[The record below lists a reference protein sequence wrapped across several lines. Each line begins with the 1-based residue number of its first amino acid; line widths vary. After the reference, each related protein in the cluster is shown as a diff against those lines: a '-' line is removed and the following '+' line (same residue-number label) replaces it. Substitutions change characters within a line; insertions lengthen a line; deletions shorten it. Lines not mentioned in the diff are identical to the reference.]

1 MKTEILKV
9 DPSMSPADI
18 LGSEAVKKAT
28 RLLQQGEVVAIP
40 TETVYGLAGDCFN
53 PEAISKIFEAKGRP
67 HDNPL
72 IVHISAQ
79 QDIYKVSPKPIND
92 LAFELVTRFWPGPLT
107 IILSKNDELP
117 YETTAGLDTVAVRMP
132 SHPVTKAIIS
142 KSGIILA
149 APSANSSGFPSP
161 TRANHVLRD
170 LENKIPLIVDGGSCS
185 VGLESTVVDLTG
197 DEPVLLRPGAIT
209 AYQLEEVIG
218 EKIKRQYDI
227 EPDISPKSP
236 GLKYKHYSPRADV
249 ILLASSSPSL
259 IWQEACRI
267 EGKRALLITT
277 ETAEKINDLLASSE
291 LKAANK
297 CADGNL
303 EIFEM
308 GSFTKPEIIAR
319 RLFALLRAMDNKGF
333 EKLLIEK
340 ISDSGLGEAV
350 MNRIMRAASQILDLD
365 NKTKNN

>member
-1 MKTEILKV
+1 MKTEMLKV
-9 DPSMSPADI
+9 DINMSPAEI
-18 LGSEAVKKAT
+18 LGSEAVIKAT
-28 RLLQQGEVVAIP
+28 RLLQQGDVVAIP

-53 PEAISKIFEAKGRP
+53 PDAVSKIFAAKGRP

-72 IVHISAQ
+72 IVHIADH
-79 QDIYKVSPKPIND
+79 QDIYKVSPRPLND
-92 LAFELVTRFWPGPLT
+92 LAFELITRFWPGPLT
-107 IILSKNDELP
+107 IILPKKDELP

-132 SHPVTKAIIS
+132 SHPVTKAILS
-142 KSGIILA
+142 RSGLILA

-197 DEPVLLRPGAIT
+197 EEPILLRPGGIT
-209 AYQLEEVIG
+209 AFQLEEVIG
-218 EKIKRQYDI
+218 KKINKQY
-227 EPDISPKSP
+227 EVESDISPKSP
-236 GLKYKHYSPRADV
+236 GLKYKHYSPRAEV
-249 ILLASSSPSL
+249 ILLSGDSPSL
-259 IWQEACRI
+259 IWKEACKTK
-267 EGKRALLITT
+267 GKRALLITT

-291 LKAANK
+291 LKSFSK

-308 GSFTKPEIIAR
+308 GSCTKPEIIAR
-319 RLFALLRAMDNKGF
+319 RLFALLRDMDNKGF
-333 EKLLIEK
+333 DKLLIQK

-350 MNRIMRAASQILDLD
+350 MNRLMRAASQIIDLN
-365 NKTKNN
+365 NKTKN